1 MTVSCCCPPAE
12 EEEEMVEKMEMEM
25 EDPTEVFVAAT
36 GAPTV
41 SSALS
46 DLKQIAKR
54 PFTKLNKNQ

>member
-12 EEEEMVEKMEMEM
+12 EEEKKMEKVEEM
-25 EDPTEVFVAAT
+25 EDPTEVFFAAT

>member
-1 MTVSCCCPPAE
+1 M
-12 EEEEMVEKMEMEM
+12 KKMEM

>member
-12 EEEEMVEKMEMEM
+12 EEEVEMVEKMEM

>member
-1 MTVSCCCPPAE
+1 
-12 EEEEMVEKMEMEM
+12 MVEKMEME
-25 EDPTEVFVAAT
+25 DPAEVFVAAT

>member
-1 MTVSCCCPPAE
+1 
-12 EEEEMVEKMEMEM
+12 MVEKMEMEM